1 MKALKYI
8 FFLLLIAIIGLAI
21 YIAVQPN
28 AYDFSRSRTI
38 NAPAS
43 VLFNKVNDYK
53 NWPSFS
59 PWIEQEPSASL
70 TYGNKTS
77 GIDGNYSW
85 NGEILGEGSMKTL
98 AVEENESIKQHIQF
112 VKPFESE
119 SDINWYFEDTK
130 DGTKVTWNMKGEKD
144 FMTKMYTTFAGSIE
158 DMTGP
163 DFERGL
169 FKLDSVVS
177 ADMKKYSITV
187 NGITEHGG
195 GFYIYNTVSCKIPDM
210 PMHVQ
215 QMMPKLGAYA
225 MENNIKV
232 AGAPFNFFHKWDKDN
247 NTVMFSCC
255 VPTTNKII
263 STNPEILTGQLKSF
277 KALKTTLKGDYENLK
292 EAWETT
298 MTYIT
303 ENGLQTDENG
313 PMLEAYINDPME
325 TPNPAN
331 WMTEIYIALK

>member
-1 MKALKYI
+1 
-8 FFLLLIAIIGLAI
+8 
-21 YIAVQPN
+21 
-28 AYDFSRSRTI
+28 
-38 NAPAS
+38 
-43 VLFNKVNDYK
+43 
-53 NWPSFS
+53 
-59 PWIEQEPSASL
+59 
-70 TYGNKTS
+70 
-77 GIDGNYSW
+77 
-85 NGEILGEGSMKTL
+85 
-98 AVEENESIKQHIQF
+98 
-112 VKPFESE
+112 
-119 SDINWYFEDTK
+119 
-130 DGTKVTWNMKGEKD
+130 MKGTKD

-177 ADMKKYSITV
+177 ADMKKYSITI
-187 NGITEHGG
+187 NGVTEHGG

-215 QMMPKLGAYA
+215 QMMPKLGDYA
-225 MENNIKV
+225 MENNIKM

-298 MTYIT
+298 MTYIA

-313 PMLEAYINDPME
+313 PMLEAYINNPME
-325 TPNPAN
+325 QPNPAD